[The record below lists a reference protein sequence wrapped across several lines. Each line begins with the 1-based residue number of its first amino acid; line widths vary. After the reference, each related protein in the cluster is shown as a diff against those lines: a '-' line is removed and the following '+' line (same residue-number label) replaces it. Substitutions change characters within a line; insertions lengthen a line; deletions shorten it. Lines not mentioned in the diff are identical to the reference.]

1 MRRVLATLLTAL
13 VAVTSC
19 GGDDGGSASTT
30 TFPQDQLTGSDG
42 PAEADLATLAVFDDA
57 VDATV
62 GTVPAEAGTC
72 ASAAAA
78 ALGEPLAPEGA
89 PVTVQPS
96 GDVWRLDLDGG
107 LTWLVTPPGASGAGL
122 PEPFLVASVI
132 GGSVVVGFSRET
144 GERIVARLDAG
155 GLDQAVL
162 VPAPMAE
169 VDPACADIAVGAKG
183 VLAVVVG
190 EDGAPAL
197 VRWDWK
203 V

>member
-1 MRRVLATLLTAL
+1 MRRVLAPVLALLAM
-13 VAVTSC
+13 VSSC
-19 GGDDGGSASTT
+19 GGDDGGSTSTT
-30 TFPQDQLTGSDG
+30 TFPEDQLTGSDG
-42 PAEADLATLAVFDDA
+42 PAEVDLAALAVFDDA
-57 VDATV
+57 VDAVV

-72 ASAAAA
+72 AAAAAA

-89 PVTVQPS
+89 PVAVQAE

-107 LTWLVTPPGASGAGL
+107 LTWLVTPPGA
-122 PEPFLVASVI
+122 PELAEPLLVVPVI
-132 GGSVVVGFSRET
+132 GGSVVVGFARAS

-162 VPAPMAE
+162 VPAPAGAVE
-169 VDPACADIAVGAKG
+169 PACADIAVGAAG
-183 VLAVVVG
+183 VLAVVAG
-190 EDGAPAL
+190 EDGTPQL